1 MDDKTILIIDRLAN
15 VIANLMENARENC
28 GRPLTNGL
36 NNQIDSWLTER
47 AKLLNDLAAQGLY
60 LADTS
65 SVYVARRFIAGG
77 VLG

>member
-1 MDDKTILIIDRLAN
+1 MDDKTILIVDRLAN

-36 NNQIDSWLTER
+36 NNQIDIWLTER
-47 AKLLNDLAAQGLY
+47 ARLLNELAAQDMY

-65 SVYVARRFIAGG
+65 SVYVSRQFI
-77 VLG
+77 VSRKV

>member
-1 MDDKTILIIDRLAN
+1 MDDKTILIVDRLAN

-36 NNQIDSWLTER
+36 NNQIDIWLTER
-47 AKLLNDLAAQGLY
+47 ARLLNEQAAQDMY

-65 SVYVARRFIAGG
+65 SVYVSRQFI
-77 VLG
+77 VSRKV